1 KKDGRSRPVYASYQR
16 ALTLEC
22 SGASDDQAVTG
33 ALDAWINQKL
43 PLPALSPGAAIGR
56 IECDIGNAILVDAIC
71 LANDHSAIVLVRPT
85 KQPPDFG
92 KGSPIGIAEVT
103 RHAAPYRRAAS
114 EHFPTHADKRNAYGQ
129 CSDSR

>member
-16 ALTLEC
+16 ALTLER
-22 SGASDDQAVTG
+22 SGTSDDQAVTG

-43 PLPALSPGAAIGR
+43 PLPALSPSAAIGR

-71 LANDHSAIVLVRPT
+71 LANDHSAVVRVRPT

-92 KGSPIGIAEVT
+92 KRSPIGIAEVA
-103 RHAAPYRRAAS
+103 RPAAPDRRAAT
-114 EHFPTHADKRNAYGQ
+114 EHFHAHADKRNAHGQ
-129 CSDSR
+129 RGDSS